1 MQRVT
6 KAARVTGIV
15 LATSMACGAG
25 ARAADEDLH
34 LGVTNKVDYRRLDQ
48 DDVREDAF
56 RDRLEVTATRGPFD
70 LWVRLEALQVS
81 DASIYDPFGLF
92 PEGAPLGTRVDETE
106 VTKRAFTFRQESFR
120 ATVGDASL
128 VFGRGLLFAAF
139 EDEELNFD
147 NRPEGLFVDFEPAL
161 GRARAI
167 GASKDGNR
175 FRGVFLEPNAWGP
188 IRLGA
193 GFVEMWG
200 SGEDTN
206 IQDREQ
212 DSGGLAEVTLGPA
225 TLYGEYVHREFPN
238 AAPGAGDAGE
248 GGGGYVS
255 AVVGGGGFVVS
266 GEYRDYSNFEHEFH
280 DPPTALKQHTWTL
293 LNRIN
298 GQILQDI
305 DDNDAEGFLTEGSYS
320 AGLFTSLTGSY
331 SEVRRDVGN
340 DNFWEAYG
348 EGKTTWKEK
357 AYFTLAGAESEFE
370 FGTTFEEQIGGFGEV
385 VYQFDEVSSL
395 TGNVEWGEVR
405 QSDQLTQAFQE
416 PVEFRDRIFSLSY
429 GRSPWLNLTVSYED
443 TTDPAETR
451 DDWMAAIAEIQV
463 LDNHDLVL
471 SYGSERGG
479 WKCSGGVCFFEPEF
493 EGFKI
498 RWVARY

>member
-1 MQRVT
+1 
-6 KAARVTGIV
+6 
-15 LATSMACGAG
+15 
-25 ARAADEDLH
+25 
-34 LGVTNKVDYRRLDQ
+34 
-48 DDVREDAF
+48 
-56 RDRLEVTATRGPFD
+56 
-70 LWVRLEALQVS
+70 
-81 DASIYDPFGLF
+81 
-92 PEGAPLGTRVDETE
+92 
-106 VTKRAFTFRQESFR
+106 
-120 ATVGDASL
+120 
-128 VFGRGLLFAAF
+128 
-139 EDEELNFD
+139 
-147 NRPEGLFVDFEPAL
+147 
-161 GRARAI
+161 
-167 GASKDGNR
+167 
-175 FRGVFLEPNAWGP
+175 
-188 IRLGA
+188 
-193 GFVEMWG
+193 MWG
-200 SGEDTN
+200 SGEDTF

-248 GGGGYVS
+248 GGGGFVS

-305 DDNDAEGFLTEGSYS
+305 DNNDAEGFLTEGSYS
-320 AGLFTSLTGSY
+320 ADLFTSLTGSY

-348 EGKTTWKEK
+348 EGKTTWQEK

-395 TGNVEWGEVR
+395 TGNVEWSEVR
-405 QSDQLTQAFQE
+405 STDRLTQAFTD
-416 PVEFRDRIFSLSY
+416 PLEFRDRIFSLSY

-451 DDWMAAIAEIQV
+451 EDWVAAIAEIQV
-463 LDNHDLVL
+463 LDNHDLIL